1 MTTEAPYRQYLCV
14 VCGYIYDEA
23 EGDPDSGLAPGTRF
37 EDIPDDWYCP
47 LCGVT
52 KADFEPL
59 EEVRKRAEG
68 GPAPAR
74 RARPGQETGVVVVG
88 AGVAGW
94 STVEA
99 LRRQDPDRPVTL
111 VAACSGAVYPKP
123 QLSTA
128 VAQGRA
134 PDDLIRAAAREHAD
148 RLGIRIL
155 PHTRVRG
162 IDREAKRL
170 RTAAGSVRYT
180 HLVLATGARQRRLPL
195 AGDAVDQVL
204 HVNDLRSYRAL
215 RARVDGATSRVVI
228 LGGGLIGCE
237 LGEDLAAGGHQVTIV
252 DPTERPLARLAPEA
266 IGEGL
271 ATTLGQRGITFHG
284 GDAAAGVH
292 TAGDGLTVTTHAGDQ
307 LEADVVLS
315 AAGLVPAVE
324 LAREASLEVG
334 HGIQVDTGMQSS
346 DPAILAVG
354 DGAEVNGHLYAYI
367 DPIREQA
374 EAAAAT
380 IAASPAPFCHR
391 PPLIRV
397 KTPSLPLAL
406 CPPETDEGHWERV
419 AGSGPELHL
428 EFHDP
433 DGRLA
438 GFALSGDFT
447 REAAALNQRLYHD
460 ACPT

>member
-1 MTTEAPYRQYLCV
+1 MTTEAPYRQFLCV

-37 EDIPDDWYCP
+37 EDIPEDWYCP

-59 EEVRKRAEG
+59 DEVRRRAEA
-68 GPAPAR
+68 GPAPVR
-74 RARPGQETGVVVVG
+74 RTRPGKETGVVVVG

-148 RLGIRIL
+148 RFGIRIL

-162 IDREAKRL
+162 IDREARRL
-170 RTAAGSVRYT
+170 RTAAGSIRYT

-195 AGDAVDQVL
+195 TGDGADAVL

-215 RARVDGATSRVVI
+215 RQRVDGTCSRVVI

-237 LGEDLAAGGHQVTIV
+237 LGEDLAAGGHQVTII
-252 DPTERPLARLAPEA
+252 DPTERPLSRLAPES
-266 IGEGL
+266 IGDGL
-271 ATTLGQRGITFHG
+271 AARLRERGITFHG
-284 GDAAAGVH
+284 GDAAEGVH
-292 TAGDGLTVTTHAGDQ
+292 TAGTGLTVTTRAGTH

-324 LAREASLEVG
+324 LAREAGLTVNR
-334 HGIQVDTGMQSS
+334 GIQVDGGMRSS
-346 DPAILAVG
+346 DPTILAVG
-354 DGAEVNGHLYAYI
+354 DGAEVDGHLYGYI

-380 IAASPAPFCHR
+380 IADTPAPFCHR

-406 CPPETDEGHWERV
+406 CPPETEAGHWEQI
-419 AGSGPELHL
+419 AGTGPELHL
-428 EFHDP
+428 EFRD
-433 DGRLA
+433 DAGRLA

-447 REAAALNQRLYHD
+447 RQAAELNQRLNVD
-460 ACPT
+460 QCRQ